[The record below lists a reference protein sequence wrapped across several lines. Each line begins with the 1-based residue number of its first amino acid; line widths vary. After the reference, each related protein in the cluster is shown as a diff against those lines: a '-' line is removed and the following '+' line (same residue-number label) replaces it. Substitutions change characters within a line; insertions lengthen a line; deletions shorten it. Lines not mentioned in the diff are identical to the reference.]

1 MIWNIENFRD
11 LWKNCLSYVEKRW
24 ITVVLSQVTNDC
36 RHKKEISISQFYK
49 VGSVLGNLIYFMG
62 KEDKTY

>member
-1 MIWNIENFRD
+1 M
-11 LWKNCLSYVEKRW
+11 
-24 ITVVLSQVTNDC
+24 VLSQVTNDC

-62 KEDKTY
+62 KEDKIY